1 MVAQT
6 HSSYHR
12 AGVAALP
19 IEDQIQMKRYGH
31 FAGKELVDIATFTSR
46 IAAATQAHNKL
57 SSPILIVART
67 GTLQTSGFDGPCV
80 ASKLPSRPSADIV
93 FLESPTTREE
103 RRRICDIMHPTPVL
117 LNMAEHGATPSLTP
131 EEARELGF
139 QIVILPFAAIAPAY
153 AAIWESMMRIK
164 ETGRTGLEEGFTPKK
179 LFEIVGLNE
188 VTAMDAAA
196 GGVIYSKI

>member
-6 HSSYHR
+6 HSSYHH
-12 AGVAALP
+12 AGVAALH

-31 FAGKELVDIATFTSR
+31 LAGKELVDIATFTSR
-46 IAAATQAHNKL
+46 IVAATQARDKL
-57 SSPILIVART
+57 SSPILSIART
-67 GTLQTSGFDGPCV
+67 DALQTSGFDDAVHRLQV
-80 ASKLPSRPSADIV
+80 AVAASTDIA
-93 FLESPTTREE
+93 FLEGLTTREE
-103 RRRICDIMHPTPVL
+103 GRRICDIMRPTLVL

-139 QIVILPFAAIAPAY
+139 RIVSFPFAAIAPAY
-153 AAIWESMMRIK
+153 AAIRESMVRIK
-164 ETGRTGLEEGFTPKK
+164 ETGITGLEEGFTPKK

-188 VTAMDAAA
+188 ATAMDAAA

>member
-31 FAGKELVDIATFTSR
+31 FAGKELVDTATFTSR
-46 IAAATQAHNKL
+46 IAAATQARDKL

-67 GTLQTSGFDGPCV
+67 DALQTSGFDDAVRRLQV
-80 ASKLPSRPSADIV
+80 AVAASADIA
-93 FLESPTTREE
+93 FLEGLTTREE
-103 RRRICDIMHPTPVL
+103 GRRICGIMRPTSVL

-131 EEARELGF
+131 KEARELGF
-139 QIVILPFAAIAPAY
+139 RIVSFPFAAIAPAY
-153 AAIWESMMRIK
+153 AAIRESMMRTK
-164 ETGRTGLEEGFTPKK
+164 ETGITGLEEGFMPKK

-188 VTAMDAAA
+188 ATAIDAAA